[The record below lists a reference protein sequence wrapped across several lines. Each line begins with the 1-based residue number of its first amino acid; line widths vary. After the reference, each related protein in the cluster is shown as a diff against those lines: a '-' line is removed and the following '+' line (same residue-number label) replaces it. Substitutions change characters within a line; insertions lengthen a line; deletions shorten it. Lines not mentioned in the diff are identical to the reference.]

1 MNGCDG
7 LLIELFLQKES
18 ASLDW
23 LSWIPVALATCS
35 YCELH
40 ESLILLYVLLE
51 DKAWISGC
59 VA

>member
-1 MNGCDG
+1 MSKGNQELKHGNEAKRVRRDEDG

-23 LSWIPVALATCS
+23 LSWIPVALAMYS

-40 ESLILLYVLLE
+40 
-51 DKAWISGC
+51 
-59 VA
+59 